1 MKRTRRLFATGV
13 LLAVTALLISGCDQ
27 SSPDAVALVGSH
39 VWIDAPLDGST
50 IPLAPYTVVMHA
62 SDIAGVAQFELS
74 VNGVVAA
81 TIPAVDVSS
90 TFAVAQ
96 YVWQPFAPGN
106 YALAV
111 RAQNDPGEWGSAALA
126 LVTVVEQQMVD
137 VIPTDVVAE
146 EPTLEPTSLPTVTP
160 PPLPTATLPP
170 LPTAT
175 PPPPP
180 TATWTPPP
188 TATPP
193 PPPTAMPKP
202 PTATPKPP
210 TKTPK
215 PPTSTPSGP
224 DTQAPSVS
232 LDWTPDNPDEHDK
245 IKFTVKAS
253 DNVGVARIEL
263 YVTRQG
269 QSPTGPAAVCTN
281 TDTCVKNLGYLASGT
296 YFVTA
301 SAYDAAGNTGST
313 WPATMTVSEVI
324 H

>member
-1 MKRTRRLFATGV
+1 M
-13 LLAVTALLISGCDQ
+13 SGCDQ

-39 VWIDAPLDGST
+39 AWIDAPLDGST

-74 VNGVVAA
+74 VNGAVAA
-81 TIPAVDVSS
+81 TIPAVDVSA

-96 YVWQPFAPGN
+96 YVWQPPAPGN

-111 RAQNDPGEWGSAALA
+111 RAQNDPGEWGSAASA
-126 LVTVVEQQMVD
+126 LVTVVEQQMVE
-137 VIPTDVVAE
+137 VIPTDFVVG
-146 EPTLEPTSLPTVTP
+146 EPTLEPTPLPTITP
-160 PPLPTATLPP
+160 PLLPTATLPSLP
-170 LPTAT
+170 PATLQPSPTAT

-180 TATWTPPP
+180 TATPPPLP
-188 TATPP
+188 TAT
-193 PPPTAMPKP
+193 PKP

-210 TKTPK
+210 PKTPK

-232 LDWTPDNPDEHDK
+232 LDWTPENPDEHDK
-245 IKFTVKAS
+245 IKFTIKAS
-253 DNVGVARIEL
+253 DNVGVTRIEL
-263 YVTRQG
+263 YVTLQG
-269 QSPTGPAAVCTN
+269 QSSSGPAAVCTN
-281 TDTCVKNLGYLASGT
+281 TDNCVKDLGYFASGT

-313 WPATMTVSEVI
+313 WPATMTVIEVI